1 MTVDHETI
9 ETLSEEPELLA
20 IADALRSAGGR
31 IEAPQP
37 RRARRFPVPV
47 TAVAA
52 AAVAALVLVL
62 VSPWDTGGGPS
73 FMDKALA
80 AVGDQPVLH
89 VALRY
94 SLGDRVDLRTG
105 RTAPVLY
112 YAEVWYDAGR
122 HVYRSVS
129 RMDGR
134 VVWKAAG
141 TGNLSSEPFLLSDLY
156 RQALEQGKVR
166 KTGQATI
173 RGREAIVI
181 EAPEPGGGSVRA
193 YLDADSYQ
201 LLRMQFLRAG
211 AVLSQIDVLLYET
224 VSREDAHLPK
234 PKPGPVRFGTSSS
247 GSVFSGGLSSGTLT
261 AAQARAAFAS
271 PALWP
276 GRSVDG
282 HALKSIQLETE
293 TAERQGRT
301 AKGRTLVFDYGPYA
315 NLGSD
320 AYLEIDEAPTTS
332 PLRKVDAVNA
342 PPPGYVDLTSGETST
357 DGKNTRT
364 QWNGVMQQD
373 GFVLQLTSYSRD
385 TLLAAARAMRP
396 LP

>member
-1 MTVDHETI
+1 
-9 ETLSEEPELLA
+9 
-20 IADALRSAGGR
+20 
-31 IEAPQP
+31 
-37 RRARRFPVPV
+37 
-47 TAVAA
+47 
-52 AAVAALVLVL
+52 
-62 VSPWDTGGGPS
+62 
-73 FMDKALA
+73 
-80 AVGDQPVLH
+80 
-89 VALRY
+89 
-94 SLGDRVDLRTG
+94 
-105 RTAPVLY
+105 
-112 YAEVWYDAGR
+112 
-122 HVYRSVS
+122 
-129 RMDGR
+129 
-134 VVWKAAG
+134 
-141 TGNLSSEPFLLSDLY
+141 
-156 RQALEQGKVR
+156 
-166 KTGQATI
+166 
-173 RGREAIVI
+173 
-181 EAPEPGGGSVRA
+181 VRA

-342 PPPGYVDLTSGETST
+342 PPPGYVDLTSAETST